1 MARTLISE
9 INGKEWYYNSET
21 DDFEWRVPDVRE
33 VIRAKPGCKI
43 LAADYSQIEVKIMGF
58 LSQDPDLI
66 AAINSGKDIHSY
78 IATDI
83 FGEKLNFDYELITL
97 AKSDRSHPRHKELD
111 ALRSRTKACTF
122 GIPLRLLLSGV
133 DTSKVICYSG
143 YIK

>member
-33 VIRAKPGCKI
+33 VIRAKPGHKI

-66 AAINSGKDIHSY
+66 
-78 IATDI
+78 I